1 MIRRPPRSTRTDT
14 LFPYTTLF
22 RAPGACAAAT
32 SALMFDPRP
41 EIRMPTRL
49 RSAMVGGG
57 PARPRAPDLGRT
69 GDRAAPWRFRDRADA
84 VHRLAR
90 RLQRLRHRRGLSLRD
105 HHGHADAAVEGARH
119 LLRLDIPKIGQ
130 AHV

>member
-1 MIRRPPRSTRTDT
+1 
-14 LFPYTTLF
+14 
-22 RAPGACAAAT
+22 
-32 SALMFDPRP
+32 
-41 EIRMPTRL
+41 MPTRL

-90 RLQRLRHRRGLSLRD
+90 RLQRLRPRRGLAFRD

-119 LLRLDIPKIGQ
+119 LLRLDIALRLEESHKAGRRSPEEHTPELRAIMRTS
-130 AHV
+130 